1 MVLLLDN
8 FDSFTYNL
16 LDYIQQLGL
25 QCEVLRNDVSIDLIK
40 EKDYQ
45 AIIFSPGPGK
55 PADSGIMPE
64 LIEKFHTNIPLLGI
78 CLGHQAIGEYF
89 GATLEKASIPMHG
102 KISLIETEKDD
113 LFRNLPKS
121 FNVVRY
127 HSLLLTNLP
136 SEIKAIAN
144 TLDQQIMAIKHKK
157 YPCYGIQF
165 HPEAHLTEFG
175 LDILRNWA
183 ILYNLIG

>member
-1 MVLLLDN
+1 MILLLDN

-25 QCEVLRNDVSIDLIK
+25 QCEVLRNDVSIESIEK
-40 EKDYQ
+40 KDYK

-55 PADSGIMPE
+55 PSNSGIMPE
-64 LIEKFHTNIPLLGI
+64 LIKKYHDKIPLLGI
-78 CLGHQAIGEYF
+78 CLGHQAIGEFF
-89 GATLEKASIPMHG
+89 GATLEKASLPMHG
-102 KISLIETEKDD
+102 KISIIETCMDD
-113 LFRNLPKS
+113 LFKNLPSS

-136 SEIKAIAN
+136 PELLIIAK
-144 TLDQQIMAIKHKK
+144 TLNRQIMAIKHKK

-165 HPEAHLTEFG
+165 HPEAYLTEFG

-183 ILYNLIG
+183 NLYKLIG